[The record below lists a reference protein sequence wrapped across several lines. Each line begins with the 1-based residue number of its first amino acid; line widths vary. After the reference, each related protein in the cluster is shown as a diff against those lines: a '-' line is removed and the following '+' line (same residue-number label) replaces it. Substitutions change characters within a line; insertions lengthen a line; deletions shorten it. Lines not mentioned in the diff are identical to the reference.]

1 MDKLNKLS
9 ITFFICFLTFSLFIF
24 TDIFVNYPISDD
36 FGAIVNFM
44 VDYLKTTGYRETI
57 KLLHSQNN
65 DFRLV
70 VLKLITLSDY
80 YIFGKINFAHLRLIG
95 FLFLLCTLFYFF
107 SLGRFQTSKFY
118 YFLPVPML
126 LISFA
131 YAEINSLSM
140 ESLSH
145 FVVIFFVVSTF
156 YFLFETEKIILPI
169 ILLFLGIFSNGNGL
183 LMVPIGF
190 LGLLIRKDYKRL
202 TIWSV
207 FSILA
212 VLVFFLDYEKGN
224 TPLDTSVFKRIAYA
238 FPIYL
243 GGIGGMESIKIN
255 MVFGILGII
264 LAIYFLIIK
273 KSHRDNTALSAL
285 LLFFLG
291 TYLLIS
297 SKRQYTD
304 STALLRGAYLINSVC
319 IFVVFYILFY
329 KIHLKKWKESKKPK
343 LANWTFLTIFFIC
356 IIYQARNYTKWIQ
369 VFGYQKRSI
378 QAVKVMI
385 TGNTKQLYADEGT
398 IHNIPLNMRPGLD
411 TLINADVFDNSD
423 ALKSLLIKPLYFNT
437 NEISGELKN
446 QIDILSMDGT
456 QITDN
461 PYITISAK
469 IKDYLKN
476 PLNGLGIV
484 FNQNGVKSYY
494 ELPLKND
501 KLFLLK
507 TVKGRDFYFEFMI
520 PKKILKSGSFELSFL
535 KFENKKCYQSKET
548 LKMNWNG
555 QGNSDLALSK
565 IINFDIKNSAP
576 DSLLKPKLFEAYY
589 NGEKHEIIVELDPK
603 QKGNTNYL
611 QFSDTVSP
619 STFQMEISILKHP
632 TNTNLAKAIF
642 SQYEAKTFLN
652 NRGRLFKLS
661 LISKKGNEEFKVYP
675 LKSLYYLKFY

>member
-1 MDKLNKLS
+1 MNKLNKLS
-9 ITFFICFLTFSLFIF
+9 IAFFIGFLAFNLFIF
-24 TDIFVNYPISDD
+24 SDIFVNYPILDD

-44 VDYLKTTGYRETI
+44 VDYLKTTGFKETT
-57 KLLHSQNN
+57 KLLFSQNN

-70 VLKLITLSDY
+70 ILKLITLSDY
-80 YIFGKINFAHLRLIG
+80 HIFGEINFAHLRLIG
-95 FLFLLCTLFYFF
+95 FLFFLSTLFYFYK
-107 SLGRFQTSKFY
+107 LGKFQSSKFY
-118 YFLPVPML
+118 YFLPVPMI

-156 YFLFETEKIILPI
+156 YYLFETPKIILPI

-183 LMVPIGF
+183 LLVPIGF
-190 LGLLIRKDYKRL
+190 LGLLIRKNYKRL

-224 TPLDTSVFKRIAYA
+224 TPLDASVFKRIAYV

-273 KSHRDNTALSAL
+273 KSYKNNTALSAL
-285 LLFFLG
+285 MLFFLG

-319 IFVVFYILFY
+319 VFVTFYILFY
-329 KIHLKKWKESKKPK
+329 KIYLSKWIESKNIK
-343 LANWTFLTIFFIC
+343 LTNWSFLTIFIIC
-356 IIYQARNYTKWIQ
+356 LVYQARNYTKWIQ

-378 QAVKVMI
+378 KAVRVMI
-385 TGNTKQLYADEGT
+385 SGNTKQIYTDDGT

-411 TLINADVFDNSD
+411 TLINRGVFDNSD
-423 ALKSLLIKPLYFNT
+423 ALESLIVKPLKFNS

-446 QIDILSMDGT
+446 KIDILSIDGT
-456 QITDN
+456 QIIDN
-461 PYITISAK
+461 PHITISAK

-484 FNQNGVKSYY
+484 CNQNGVKTYY
-494 ELPLKND
+494 QLPLKND
-501 KLFLLK
+501 KLFFIK
-507 TVKGRDFYFEFMI
+507 PVKGRDFYFEFMI
-520 PKKILKSGSFELSFL
+520 PKKILKSDSFELTFL
-535 KFENKKCYQSKET
+535 KFENKRIFQSKET

-555 QGNSDLALSK
+555 RANSNLALSK
-565 IINFDIKNSAP
+565 FINLDTKNSAT
-576 DSLLKPKLFEAYY
+576 DSHHKPEFFEAYY
-589 NGEKHEIIVELDPK
+589 NGQKHEIIVKLDAR
-603 QKGNTNYL
+603 QKENTNYL
-611 QFSDTVSP
+611 QFQDTESTN
-619 STFQMEISILKHP
+619 TFQIELTTDNGHGENNIANV
-632 TNTNLAKAIF
+632 TF
-642 SQYEAKTFLN
+642 SQNEAKSFLK
-652 NRGRLFKLS
+652 NRSGLFKLS
-661 LISKKGNEEFKVYP
+661 LISKKEEENFKSYP
-675 LKSLYYLKFY
+675 LKSLYYFKFY